1 MDQVRN
7 AISRT
12 YVEINTFISSSPQI
26 TQKFKDIIA
35 TLNKVAESAG
45 NVNNQKR

>member
-7 AISRT
+7 AIGMT
-12 YVEINTFISSSPQI
+12 YVKINIFISSSSQI
-26 TQKFKDIIA
+26 TQNFKDIIA

-45 NVNNQKR
+45 NVSNQKR

>member
-7 AISRT
+7 AIGRE

-26 TQKFKDIIA
+26 TQKIKDTIA

-45 NVNNQKR
+45 NVSNQKR